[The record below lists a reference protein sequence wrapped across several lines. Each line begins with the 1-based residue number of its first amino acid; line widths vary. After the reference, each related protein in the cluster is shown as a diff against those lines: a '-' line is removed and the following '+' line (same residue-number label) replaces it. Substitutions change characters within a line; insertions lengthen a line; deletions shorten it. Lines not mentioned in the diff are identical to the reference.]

1 MSKRIAY
8 MIAFGAAALVVLAVL
23 LVGSYKRQPDLLPAA
38 PVEGGFLHG
47 QTVRML
53 IVGDPFSIA
62 LRAGAR
68 ELGRRAGGSVEIE
81 VVGYDDVRRLTQLNA
96 RDQRSAYDIVSFDS
110 VWAGEYGAAGVLLP
124 LNDLIKVSAA
134 TLRPEDFLEI
144 AYRQAQFKG
153 QQLGLPIQ
161 PHPELLWVRRD
172 LFEKAGIAAPL
183 TTDELLA
190 AAKRFTQPAQGQF
203 GICWNGQRGQALGQQ
218 MAHFYAAFGQPLLD
232 AGGRPTLNTARG
244 IAAAR
249 FAQSLLPFSPPDIL
263 NMAWDHRPVRFAK
276 GGCVM
281 TYEWAARSYLVEE
294 DPGSQVIGRVGYEAA
309 PHAPDAK
316 PITSIGTWSLGIPA
330 NIGARRD
337 VAWQF
342 LAWLTS
348 SDIERW
354 LAQQGNG
361 GMPRYSVM
369 RDPALAQRYPAFKTV
384 ARLGSAGQLDDWM
397 RPAVPQWSALADIL
411 GTVYHDM
418 LRGEL
423 TPEQAAARAQQQA
436 DVLFSAP
443 PK

>member
-8 MIAFGAAALVVLAVL
+8 LIAIGAVALVAAAVLVV
-23 LVGSYKRQPDLLPAA
+23 SNRQPPAA
-38 PVEGGFLHG
+38 QVEAGFLQG

-81 VVGYDDVRRLTQLNA
+81 VVGYDDVHRLTLLNA

-124 LNDLIKVSAA
+124 LNDRIDASAS
-134 TLRPEDFLEI
+134 TLRPDDFLEI
-144 AYRQAQFKG
+144 AYRQAQYKG
-153 QQLGLPIQ
+153 RQLGLPIQ
-161 PHPELLWVRRD
+161 PHPELLWIRRD
-172 LFEKAGIAAPL
+172 LFEKAALAAPL
-183 TTDELLA
+183 TTDDLLSA
-190 AAKRFTQPAQGQF
+190 ALRFTRPAQGQF

-232 AGGRPTLNTARG
+232 AGGRPSLNTARG

-249 FAQSLLPFSPPDIL
+249 FALSLLPFSPPDVL
-263 NMAWDHRPVRFAK
+263 NMAWDQRPVRFAK
-276 GGCVM
+276 GGCAM

-294 DPGSQVIGRVGYEAA
+294 DPSSQVAGHVGYEPA
-309 PHAPDAK
+309 PHAPGAK
-316 PITSIGTWSLGIPA
+316 PVTSIGTWSLGIPA

-337 VAWQF
+337 IAWQF
-342 LAWLTS
+342 LAWVTS
-348 SDIERW
+348 SEIERW
-354 LAQQGNG
+354 LAQRGNG

-369 RDPALAQRYPAFKTV
+369 RDPVLAQRYPAFQTV

-436 DVLFSAP
+436 DALFAATVR
-443 PK
+443 

>member
-1 MSKRIAY
+1 MSKRIVSV
-8 MIAFGAAALVVLAVL
+8 IAIGAAALVAAALYFT
-23 LVGSYKRQPDLLPAA
+23 SNKPQPDLPPAA
-38 PVEGGFLHG
+38 PVVAGFLHG

-68 ELGRRAGGSVEIE
+68 ELGRRAGGNVEIE
-81 VVGYDDVRRLTQLNA
+81 VVGYDDVRRLTLLNA
-96 RDQRSAYDIVSFDS
+96 HDQRSAYDIVSFDS

-124 LNDLIKVSAA
+124 LNDWIKASAA
-134 TLRPEDFLEI
+134 TIRPDDFLEI
-144 AYRQAQFKG
+144 GYRQGQFKG
-153 QQLGLPIQ
+153 RQLGLPIQ
-161 PHPELLWVRRD
+161 PHPELLWIRRD
-172 LFEKAGIAAPL
+172 LFEKAGLAAPQ

-232 AGGRPTLNTARG
+232 AGGRPSLNTERG

-249 FAQSLLPFSPPDIL
+249 FAQSLLPFSPPDVL
-263 NMAWDHRPVRFAK
+263 NMAWDQRPVRFAK

-281 TYEWAARSYLVEE
+281 AYEWAARSYLVEE
-294 DPGSQVIGRVGYEAA
+294 DPGSQVTGRVSYEAA
-309 PHAPDAK
+309 PHAPGAK
-316 PITSIGTWSLGIPA
+316 PVTSIGTWSLGIPA

-337 VAWQF
+337 IAWPF
-342 LAWLTS
+342 LAWLTGS
-348 SDIERW
+348 EIERW

-369 RDPALAQRYPAFKTV
+369 RDPALAQRYPAFQAV

-411 GTVYHDM
+411 GGVYHDM
-418 LRGEL
+418 LRGES

-436 DVLFSAP
+436 DALFTASA
-443 PK
+443 K